1 MVFPFCDWH
10 THTQRSDG
18 RLTPLQLVRKAYAA
32 GIRVMSITD
41 HNYTE
46 VLTNLR
52 RIIAD
57 EFAEEMVL
65 VQGAEISALYTDG
78 KGVEHELHIVALGF
92 DPNNPDIKELLAA
105 HQPDRK
111 PYIDAILK
119 KLKEDCGGIDLGTYE
134 SIQAQFPTT
143 KYIGRMVLARLLF
156 EKGYTSSVDESFDI
170 FLGSHGERRAYIK
183 NPLRY
188 ADLDTVVRTIIK
200 AGGIP
205 ILAHLLY
212 YDLDDGNR
220 TGGVEKEL
228 LVRTFKELVTAY
240 GGTGGMEVYY
250 TRYKDVNERLYLL
263 RLAQKYNLLISG
275 GSDYHEQ
282 ESWESLNHR
291 LSCSACQDLLNHLG
305 IKVNYPL
312 PPAPLHV
319 LSGFSG
325 VGKGTI
331 AAKVEGRWIGG
342 KPVALIQSYTSRAPR
357 SENDSY
363 TFVTR
368 EAFAAMAEANKFLE
382 YNDGYSN
389 HSYGTPVDS
398 VRTAIESN
406 KAILLEIDRTGL
418 IRLLTDGK
426 INPKLVRSVFVVAN
440 AAVDVATRL
449 YLRGTES
456 QAQIKRRLEAA
467 IQESYYLNLYDAV
480 IVNDIVEDAVD
491 AVIDA
496 FEGNPPENTFDPVR
510 FRTEMEEV
518 LTTYWRTPKGLLY
531 DPVED
536 TAGYQEAMTQINK
549 QLANEF
555 SREET
560 EAINCPAVWLRKK
573 ELLKT
578 QGIHWRTP
586 SEMNPDHSFA

>member
-1 MVFPFCDWH
+1 MLTPYCDWH
-10 THTQRSDG
+10 THTQCSDG
-18 RLTPLQLVRKAYAA
+18 RLTPVQLVRKAYAA

-46 VLTNLR
+46 DLTDLR
-52 RIIAD
+52 KIIAE
-57 EFAEEMVL
+57 EFDEEMTL

-78 KGVEHELHIVALGF
+78 KGIEHELHIVALGF
-92 DPNNPDIKELLAA
+92 DPTNPDMKALLAA

-111 PYIDAILK
+111 IYIDAILK
-119 KLKEDCGGIDLGTYE
+119 KLRDNCGIQIGTYE
-134 SIQAQFPTT
+134 SIKDEFSTT
-143 KYIGRMVLARLLF
+143 KYIGRMVLARHMTNL
-156 EKGYTSSVDESFDI
+156 GITTSVDDAFDR
-170 FLGSHGERRAYIK
+170 FLGSHGERRAYVK

-188 ADLDTVVRTIIK
+188 SDLATVVQTIIK

-212 YDLDDGNR
+212 YDLDNGNR
-220 TGGVEKEL
+220 TGGDEKER
-228 LVRTFKELVTAY
+228 LVRVFKDLVTAY
-240 GGTGGMEVYY
+240 GGVGGMEVYY
-250 TRYKDVNERLYLL
+250 TRYKDMAERLYLL
-263 RLAQKYNLLISG
+263 QMAQKYNLLISG

-282 ESWESLNHR
+282 ESWESLEHR
-291 LSCSACQDLLNHLG
+291 LSCSACQDLLDHLG

-331 AAKVEGRWIGG
+331 ANKVQERQISGML
-342 KPVALIQSYTSRAPR
+342 VALIQSYTSRAPR
-357 SENDSY
+357 SQNDPY

-368 EAFAAMAEANKFLE
+368 EAFAAMAAANKFLE

-440 AAVDVATRL
+440 TAVDVATRL

-456 QAQIKRRLEAA
+456 QPQIKRRLEAA

-518 LTTYWRTPKGLLY
+518 LTTYWRTPEGLLY

-536 TAGYQEAMTQINK
+536 TAGYHEAMTLINK
-549 QLANEF
+549 QLINEF
-555 SREET
+555 SCEEM
-560 EAINCPAVWLRKK
+560 ESSYCPAVWLRKK
-573 ELLKT
+573 ELLKA

-586 SEMNPDHSFA
+586 NEMNPDHSFV

>member
-1 MVFPFCDWH
+1 MLTPYCDWH

-18 RLTPLQLVRKAYAA
+18 RLTPLELVRKAFAA
-32 GIRVMSITD
+32 GIRAMSITD
-41 HNYTE
+41 HNYSEDLTE
-46 VLTNLR
+46 LR
-52 RIIAD
+52 KIIAD
-57 EFAEEMVL
+57 EFDEEMTL

-78 KGVEHELHIVALGF
+78 KGIEHELHIVALGF
-92 DPNNPDIKELLAA
+92 DPNNPDMKALLAA

-156 EKGYTSSVDESFDI
+156 EKGYTSSVDESFDL
-170 FLGSHGERRAYIK
+170 FLGSHGERRAYVK

-188 ADLDTVVRTIIK
+188 SDLATVVQTIIK

-205 ILAHLLY
+205 ILCHLLY
-212 YDLDDGNR
+212 FDLDDGNR
-220 TGGVEKEL
+220 TGGEEKER

-263 RLAQKYNLLISG
+263 QMAQKYGLLISG

-282 ESWESLNHR
+282 EEWETLEHH
-291 LSCSACQDLLNHLG
+291 LSCSACQDLLDHLG

-312 PPAPLHV
+312 PPATLYV
-319 LSGFSG
+319 ESGYSG

-331 AAKVEGRWIGG
+331 AEKVKNRQIGG
-342 KPVALIQSYTSRAPR
+342 KPVALIRSYTSRTPR
-357 SENDSY
+357 SDNDPY
-363 TFVTR
+363 IFVTR
-368 EAFAAMAEANKFLE
+368 ETFAAMAEANKFLE
-382 YNDGYSN
+382 YNDAYSN
-389 HSYGTPVDS
+389 NSYGTPVDA
-398 VRTAIESN
+398 VRSAIESN
-406 KAILLEIDRTGL
+406 KAVLLEIDRTGL
-418 IRLLTDGK
+418 MHLLTDGK
-426 INPKLVRSVFVVAN
+426 INPNLVRSVFIVAD
-440 AAVDVATRL
+440 AVDVATRL
-449 YLRGTES
+449 YLRGTETQS
-456 QAQIKRRLEAA
+456 KIRRRLETA
-467 IQESYYLNLYDAV
+467 IKESHYLDLYDAV

-491 AVIDA
+491 AVIAA

-510 FRTEMEEV
+510 FRTEMEDV
-518 LTTYWRTPKGLLY
+518 LTTYWRTPEGLLY

-536 TAGYQEAMTQINK
+536 TAKYHEAITYINK
-549 QLANEF
+549 QLASEF
-555 SREET
+555 SHKEI
-560 EAINCPAVWLRKK
+560 EAPYCPVVWHRKK
-573 ELLKT
+573 ELLKA

-586 SEMNPDHSFA
+586 KEMNPDHSFA

>member
-1 MVFPFCDWH
+1 MLTPFCDWH

-46 VLTNLR
+46 DITDLR

-92 DPNNPDIKELLAA
+92 DPNNPDIKDLLAA

-119 KLKEDCGGIDLGTYE
+119 KLNEDCGGIDLGTYE

-156 EKGYTSSVDESFDI
+156 EKGYTSSVDESFDV
-170 FLGSHGERRAYIK
+170 FLGSHGERKAYVK
-183 NPLRY
+183 NPFRY
-188 ADLDTVVRTIIK
+188 SSLETVIRTVIQ

-212 YDLDDGNR
+212 YDFNEPR
-220 TGGVEKEL
+220 AGGLEKER

-250 TRYKDVNERLYLL
+250 TRYKDMAERLYLL
-263 RLAQKYNLLISG
+263 RIAKKYNLLISG

-282 ESWESLNHR
+282 ETWESLDHR
-291 LSCSACQDLLNHLG
+291 LSCSACQDLLDQLG

-331 AAKVEGRWIGG
+331 ANKVKERQIGG

-357 SENDSY
+357 SDNEPY
-363 TFVTR
+363 TFATR
-368 EAFAAMAEANKFLE
+368 ETFAAMAEANKFLE
-382 YNDGYSN
+382 YNDAYSDN
-389 HSYGTPVDS
+389 SYGTPVDS
-398 VRTAIESN
+398 VRAAIEGN
-406 KAILLEIDRTGL
+406 KAVLLEIDRTGL
-418 IRLLTDGK
+418 IRLLTEGK
-426 INPKLVRSVFVVAN
+426 IYHKLVRSVFIVAN
-440 AAVDVATRL
+440 TASDVGTRL

-456 QAQIKRRLEAA
+456 QPQIRRRLETS
-467 IQESYYLNLYDAV
+467 IQESYYLDLYDAV

-491 AVIDA
+491 AVIAA
-496 FEGNPPENTFDPVR
+496 FEGNPPENTFDPVQ

-518 LTTYWRTPKGLLY
+518 LTTYWRTPEGLLY

-536 TAGYQEAMTQINK
+536 TTKYHEAMPLINK

-555 SREET
+555 SQEEI
-560 EAINCPAVWLRKK
+560 EANINPAIWLRKK

-578 QGIHWRTP
+578 HGIHWRSP
-586 SEMNPDHSFA
+586 EEMNPDHNFK